1 MDDRVNKA
9 LRDQLEKE
17 RRLSSAACMSL
28 PPTPSALPKVKE
40 MPGTGHTLG
49 DDPPPCADN
58 ENP

>member
-17 RRLSSAACMSL
+17 RRLASAASVPL
-28 PPTPSALPKVKE
+28 SPTPSAPPKVEE

-49 DDPPPCADN
+49 GDPLPCADD